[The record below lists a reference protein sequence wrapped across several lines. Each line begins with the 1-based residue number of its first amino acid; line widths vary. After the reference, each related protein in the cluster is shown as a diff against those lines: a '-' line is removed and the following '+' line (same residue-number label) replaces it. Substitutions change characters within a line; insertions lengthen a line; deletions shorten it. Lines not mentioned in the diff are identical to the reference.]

1 MREVKAII
9 RRERIE
15 QVIQALHEIAGL
27 PGVTVTP
34 VQTFAR
40 IPPREAPLLETHDL
54 RLCKLEA
61 VVPLDLV
68 QRVTEAIQSAAHTG
82 RAGDGMIFV
91 IPVEEAIR
99 IRTGAR
105 GQEAL

>member
-9 RRERIE
+9 RRERIH

-27 PGVTVTP
+27 PGVTVTE

-40 IPPREAPLLETHDL
+40 IPPEDAQRLETHDL

-61 VVPLDLV
+61 VVPVALV
-68 QRVTEAIQSAAHTG
+68 ERVTEAIRASARTG

-91 IPVEEAIR
+91 IPVENAIR

-105 GQEAL
+105 GVEAL